1 MIIHGQ
7 ARGLVIIAIAATIA
21 SCDRRDRETAMAE
34 LDTAL
39 DTARARTESAA
50 GVLVA
55 REYSDAELIGLV
67 RALDDTEIEVGRLG
81 MSLAT
86 DPQVKS
92 FATRIVREHR
102 ALKAETD
109 SIAYQLE
116 LDPVLPED
124 DEDLVDD
131 HREAMRDLRTKAQGD
146 EFDEAFLEHQIAMH
160 RKLIDEVRDAAERRK
175 DPALRALLEKTR
187 DGMAEHLSA
196 AEALEKRFGA

>member
-1 MIIHGQ
+1 MNTRGQ
-7 ARGLVIIAIAATIA
+7 MRAFAIIAIGAMIGA
-21 SCDRRDRETAMAE
+21 CGRGDRETAMAE
-34 LDTAL
+34 LETAFDT
-39 DTARARTESAA
+39 TRARAETAA
-50 GVLVA
+50 GALGT

-102 ALKAETD
+102 ELKAETD
-109 SIAYQLE
+109 SVAYQLE

-131 HREAMRDLRTKAQGD
+131 HRAAMRDLRTKAQGD

-160 RKLIDEVRDAAERRK
+160 RKLIDEVRDAAERSQ
-175 DPALRALLEKTR
+175 DPTLRALLAKTR

-196 AEALEKRFGA
+196 AEGLEKRFGA

>member
-1 MIIHGQ
+1 MTTQAQ
-7 ARGLVIIAIAATIA
+7 ARALSIVAIAAMISA
-21 SCDRRDRETAMAE
+21 CDRGDRETAMAE

-39 DTARARTESAA
+39 DTARARMESAA
-50 GVLVA
+50 GALGS
-55 REYSDAELIGLV
+55 REYSDAEMLGLV
-67 RALDDTEIEVGRLG
+67 RALDDTEIEIGRLG

-102 ALKAETD
+102 ELKAATD
-109 SIAYQLE
+109 SVAYQLE

-124 DEDLVDD
+124 DEDLIDD
-131 HREAMRDLRTKAQGD
+131 HRAAMRDLRTKAQGD

-160 RKLIDEVRDAAERRK
+160 RKLLDEVRLAAERSQ
-175 DPALRALLEKTR
+175 DPTLRALLAKTR

-196 AEALEKRFGA
+196 AEGLEKRFGA

>member
-1 MIIHGQ
+1 MTVQGQ
-7 ARGLVIIAIAATIA
+7 ARALTLVAIAAMISA
-21 SCDRRDRETAMAE
+21 CDRGDRETAMAE
-34 LDTAL
+34 VDTAL
-39 DTARARTESAA
+39 DTARARMESAA
-50 GVLVA
+50 GALGS
-55 REYSDAELIGLV
+55 RHYSDAELIGLV

-86 DPQVKS
+86 DPQVKA

-102 ALKAETD
+102 ELKAETD
-109 SIAYQLE
+109 SVAYQLE

-131 HREAMRDLRTKAQGD
+131 HRAAMRDLRTKAQGD

-160 RKLIDEVRDAAERRK
+160 RKLLDEVRDAAERSQ
-175 DPALRALLEKTR
+175 DSPLRALLEKTR

-196 AEALEKRFGA
+196 AEELEKRFGA

>member
-1 MIIHGQ
+1 MTTQAQ
-7 ARGLVIIAIAATIA
+7 ARALSIVAIAAMISA
-21 SCDRRDRETAMAE
+21 CDRGDRETAMAE

-39 DTARARTESAA
+39 DTARARMESAA
-50 GVLVA
+50 GALGS
-55 REYSDAELIGLV
+55 REYSDTEVLGLV
-67 RALDDTEIEVGRLG
+67 RALDDTEIEIGRLG

-102 ALKAETD
+102 ELKAATD
-109 SIAYQLE
+109 SVAYQLE

-124 DEDLVDD
+124 DEDLIDD
-131 HREAMRDLRTKAQGD
+131 HRAAMRDLRTKAQGD

-160 RKLIDEVRDAAERRK
+160 RKLLDEVRLAAERSQ
-175 DPALRALLEKTR
+175 DPTLRALLAKTR

-196 AEALEKRFGA
+196 AEGLEKRFGA